1 MAGPSSQGHKPR
13 FDFTLTL
20 GNLLNLVALVGGGL
34 AALWTVAGQFT
45 EIKYAVRE
53 VATELR
59 LTVQRLEQKNGD
71 TDRRLQTLER
81 QRNWR
86 GEIGP

>member
-1 MAGPSSQGHKPR
+1 MAHPSNQAHRPR

-59 LTVQRLEQKNGD
+59 LTVQRLEQKDSD

-81 QRNWR
+81 QCNWR
-86 GEIGP
+86 GEVAP

>member
-1 MAGPSSQGHKPR
+1 MADQSNQRHKPR

-45 EIKYAVRE
+45 EIKYTVHE
-53 VATELR
+53 IATELR

>member
-1 MAGPSSQGHKPR
+1 MADIPNGSHKPR

-20 GNLLNLVALVGGGL
+20 GNLLNLIALVGGGL
-34 AALWTVAGQFT
+34 MALWTVAGQFS

-59 LTVQRLEQKNGD
+59 LTVQRLEQKDGE
-71 TDRRLQTLER
+71 TDRRLQNLER
-81 QRNWR
+81 VNRWR
-86 GEIGP
+86 DPS

>member
-1 MAGPSSQGHKPR
+1 MPNGQHKPR

-20 GNLLNLVALVGGGL
+20 GNLLNLIALVGGGL
-34 AALWTVAGQFT
+34 TALWTVAGQFT

-59 LTVQRLEQKNGD
+59 LTVHRLEQMEQKDGE
-71 TDRRLQTLER
+71 TDRRLQNLER
-81 QRNWR
+81 VNRWR
-86 GEIGP
+86 DPS